1 MVRIREK
8 EACRAAPYGQRCA
21 VLLCMLLLCAFMDC
35 SAAMTIIVPPVAPI
49 IISYGM
55 DPYTSIVAIIICQ
68 AVGLCSPL
76 CGLCL
81 FVMAPIA
88 ETTIGELGKHV
99 IKLSAL
105 LVLVALLVALCP
117 GAFAWATVGAPIPV
131 ASPQNERIKSSACGP
146 FAGPA
151 GFFAFGSPGLQS
163 GGK

>member
-1 MVRIREK
+1 MVRIRGK
-8 EACRAAPYGQRCA
+8 EDCRAAPHGQRCA
-21 VLLCMLLLCAFMDC
+21 VLLCILLGAFMDC
-35 SAAMTIIVPPVAPI
+35 GAAMTIIVPLVAPI

-105 LVLVALLVALCP
+105 LVLVALCP

-131 ASPQNERIKSSACGP
+131 A
-146 FAGPA
+146 
-151 GFFAFGSPGLQS
+151 
-163 GGK
+163 

>member
-1 MVRIREK
+1 MVRIRGK
-8 EACRAAPYGQRCA
+8 EDCTAAPHGQRCA
-21 VLLCMLLLCAFMDC
+21 VLLCMLLLGAFMDC
-35 SAAMTIIVPPVAPI
+35 GAAMTIIVPLVAPI

-68 AVGLCSPL
+68 AV
-76 CGLCL
+76 GLCL

-117 GAFAWATVGAPIPV
+117 GAFAWATAGAPIPV
-131 ASPQNERIKSSACGP
+131 A
-146 FAGPA
+146 
-151 GFFAFGSPGLQS
+151 
-163 GGK
+163 

>member
-1 MVRIREK
+1 MVRIRGK
-8 EACRAAPYGQRCA
+8 EDCRAAPHGQRCA

-35 SAAMTIIVPPVAPI
+35 GAAMTIIVPLVALI

-68 AVGLCSPL
+68 AV
-76 CGLCL
+76 GLCL

-117 GAFAWATVGAPIPV
+117 AAFAWATAGAPIPV
-131 ASPQNERIKSSACGP
+131 A
-146 FAGPA
+146 
-151 GFFAFGSPGLQS
+151 
-163 GGK
+163 

>member
-1 MVRIREK
+1 MVRIRGK
-8 EACRAAPYGQRCA
+8 EACRAAPHGQRCA
-21 VLLCMLLLCAFMDC
+21 VLLCMLLLGAFMDC
-35 SAAMTIIVPPVAPI
+35 GAAMTIIVPLVAPI

-68 AVGLCSPL
+68 AV
-76 CGLCL
+76 GLCL

-117 GAFAWATVGAPIPV
+117 GAFAWATAGAPIPV
-131 ASPQNERIKSSACGP
+131 A
-146 FAGPA
+146 
-151 GFFAFGSPGLQS
+151 
-163 GGK
+163 

>member
-8 EACRAAPYGQRCA
+8 EDCRAAPHGQRCA
-21 VLLCMLLLCAFMDC
+21 VLLCMLLGAFMDC
-35 SAAMTIIVPPVAPI
+35 GAAMTIIVPLVAPM

-55 DPYTSIVAIIICQ
+55 NPCTSIVAIIICQ
-68 AVGLCSPL
+68 AV
-76 CGLCL
+76 GLCL

-105 LVLVALLVALCP
+105 LVALLVALCP

-131 ASPQNERIKSSACGP
+131 A
-146 FAGPA
+146 
-151 GFFAFGSPGLQS
+151 
-163 GGK
+163 

>member
-1 MVRIREK
+1 MVRIRGK
-8 EACRAAPYGQRCA
+8 EDCRAAPHGQRCA
-21 VLLCMLLLCAFMDC
+21 VLLCMLLGALMDC
-35 SAAMTIIVPPVAPI
+35 SAAMTIIVPLVAPI

-68 AVGLCSPL
+68 AVGLCSLL
-76 CGLCL
+76 CGL

-117 GAFAWATVGAPIPV
+117 GAFAWATAGAPIPV
-131 ASPQNERIKSSACGP
+131 A
-146 FAGPA
+146 
-151 GFFAFGSPGLQS
+151 
-163 GGK
+163 

>member
-1 MVRIREK
+1 MVRIRGK
-8 EACRAAPYGQRCA
+8 EDCTAAPHGQRCA

-35 SAAMTIIVPPVAPI
+35 GAAMTIIVPLVALI

-55 DPYTSIVAIIICQ
+55 DPYTSIVAIIIICQ
-68 AVGLCSPL
+68 AVGLR
-76 CGLCL
+76 L

-117 GAFAWATVGAPIPV
+117 GAFAWATAGAPIPV
-131 ASPQNERIKSSACGP
+131 A
-146 FAGPA
+146 
-151 GFFAFGSPGLQS
+151 
-163 GGK
+163 

>member
-1 MVRIREK
+1 MVRIRGK
-8 EACRAAPYGQRCA
+8 EDCRAAPHSVGRA
-21 VLLCMLLLCAFMDC
+21 VLPCMLLLCAFMDC
-35 SAAMTIIVPPVAPI
+35 GAAMTIIVLLVALI

-55 DPYTSIVAIIICQ
+55 NPYTSIVAIIICQ
-68 AVGLCSPL
+68 AFGLCSPL
-76 CGLCL
+76 CGL

-131 ASPQNERIKSSACGP
+131 A
-146 FAGPA
+146 
-151 GFFAFGSPGLQS
+151 
-163 GGK
+163 

>member
-1 MVRIREK
+1 MVRIRGK
-8 EACRAAPYGQRCA
+8 EDCRAAPHGQRCA
-21 VLLCMLLLCAFMDC
+21 VLLCMLLDAFMDC
-35 SAAMTIIVPPVAPI
+35 GAAMTIIVPLVAPM

-55 DPYTSIVAIIICQ
+55 NPCTSIVAIIICQ

-105 LVLVALLVALCP
+105 LVALCP
-117 GAFAWATVGAPIPV
+117 GATVGAPIPV
-131 ASPQNERIKSSACGP
+131 A
-146 FAGPA
+146 
-151 GFFAFGSPGLQS
+151 
-163 GGK
+163 

>member
-1 MVRIREK
+1 MVRIRGK
-8 EACRAAPYGQRCA
+8 EDCRAAPHGQRCA
-21 VLLCMLLLCAFMDC
+21 VLLCMLLLGAFMDC
-35 SAAMTIIVPPVAPI
+35 GAAMTIIVPLVAPM

-55 DPYTSIVAIIICQ
+55 NPCTSVVAIIICQ

-105 LVLVALLVALCP
+105 LVLVALCP

-131 ASPQNERIKSSACGP
+131 A
-146 FAGPA
+146 
-151 GFFAFGSPGLQS
+151 
-163 GGK
+163 

>member
-1 MVRIREK
+1 MVRIRGK
-8 EACRAAPYGQRCA
+8 EDGTAAPHGQRGA
-21 VLLCMLLLCAFMDC
+21 VLLCMLLLGAFMDC
-35 SAAMTIIVPPVAPI
+35 GAAMTIIVSLVAPM

-55 DPYTSIVAIIICQ
+55 NPCTSIVAIIICQ

-105 LVLVALLVALCP
+105 LVLVALCP

-131 ASPQNERIKSSACGP
+131 AQPKNERIKSSACGP

-151 GFFAFGSPGLQS
+151 GFFALGSPGLQS

>member
-1 MVRIREK
+1 MVRIRGK
-8 EACRAAPYGQRCA
+8 EDCTAAPHGQRCA
-21 VLLCMLLLCAFMDC
+21 VLLCMLLCAFMDC
-35 SAAMTIIVPPVAPI
+35 GAAMTIIVPLVALI

-68 AVGLCSPL
+68 AV
-76 CGLCL
+76 GLCL

-117 GAFAWATVGAPIPV
+117 GAFA
-131 ASPQNERIKSSACGP
+131 
-146 FAGPA
+146 
-151 GFFAFGSPGLQS
+151 
-163 GGK
+163 

>member
-1 MVRIREK
+1 MVRIRGK
-8 EACRAAPYGQRCA
+8 EDCTAAPHGQRCA

-35 SAAMTIIVPPVAPI
+35 GAAMTIIVPLVAPI

-68 AVGLCSPL
+68 AVGL

-117 GAFAWATVGAPIPV
+117 GAFAWATAGAPIPV
-131 ASPQNERIKSSACGP
+131 A
-146 FAGPA
+146 
-151 GFFAFGSPGLQS
+151 
-163 GGK
+163 

>member
-1 MVRIREK
+1 MVRIRGK
-8 EACRAAPYGQRCA
+8 EDCRAAPHGQRCA
-21 VLLCMLLLCAFMDC
+21 VLLCMLLGAFMDC
-35 SAAMTIIVPPVAPI
+35 GAAMTIIVPLVALM

-55 DPYTSIVAIIICQ
+55 NPCTSIVAIIICQ

-105 LVLVALLVALCP
+105 LVLVALCP

-131 ASPQNERIKSSACGP
+131 A
-146 FAGPA
+146 
-151 GFFAFGSPGLQS
+151 
-163 GGK
+163 

>member
-1 MVRIREK
+1 
-8 EACRAAPYGQRCA
+8 
-21 VLLCMLLLCAFMDC
+21 MLLGAFMDC
-35 SAAMTIIVPPVAPI
+35 GAAMTIIVPPVAPI

-55 DPYTSIVAIIICQ
+55 NPYTSIVAIIICQ

-105 LVLVALLVALCP
+105 LVALLVALCP
-117 GAFAWATVGAPIPV
+117 GAFAWATAGAPIP
-131 ASPQNERIKSSACGP
+131 AA
-146 FAGPA
+146 
-151 GFFAFGSPGLQS
+151 
-163 GGK
+163 